1 MSMKNKSIRW
11 AASLMMGI
19 GTGFMVTGAASLVI
33 GDGDDADAIRSSAV
47 MAVTSFFVI
56 LASFA
61 VSLFEDK
68 S

>member
-1 MSMKNKSIRW
+1 MKNKSIRW
-11 AASLMMGI
+11 ATNLMMGI
-19 GTGFMVTGAASLVI
+19 GSGFMVTGAASLVI

-47 MAVTSFFVI
+47 MAVMSFFVI

-61 VSLFEDK
+61 VALFEDK

>member
-1 MSMKNKSIRW
+1 MKNKSIRW

-19 GTGFMVTGAASLVI
+19 GTGFMVTGATSLVI

>member
-1 MSMKNKSIRW
+1 MKNKSIRW